1 MVRARFQ
8 CPASISLSAG
18 VGSAWLIRKF
28 IDPKARFIFAAK
40 PSAHPQAIPYD
51 MFEVEFTH
59 HGEDCTFE
67 TMVKR
72 FGIPDKSV
80 QTIAEMIHDADVED
94 EKFQR
99 PECMG
104 LDRMFKGWAQA
115 HGDERTGVTVEVELH
130 SDGAH

>member
-1 MVRARFQ
+1 
-8 CPASISLSAG
+8 
-18 VGSAWLIRKF
+18 
-28 IDPKARFIFAAK
+28 
-40 PSAHPQAIPYD
+40 

-99 PECMG
+99 PEYMG
-104 LDRMFKGWAQA
+104 LGRMFKGWARLGLSDREIVSKGFECFDA
-115 HGDERTGVTVEVELH
+115 LH
-130 SDGAH
+130 AALRAK